1 MQYRKRR
8 IPNTEYGIRNTE
20 YSIRNTRG
28 FTLVEMIVAVGLFS
42 LVMLVSVGALLSLT
56 GANRK
61 AQALQSVMN
70 NLNIALDGMVRSIR
84 MGSDYHCGAGVFI
97 GTGNLDDCSSN
108 GGTRFVFKP
117 FDEDPNQWVYSYD
130 SGRIYKSVEFGANP
144 VPLTSPEVTI
154 NGMKFYVQGT
164 TPGCDTSSPS
174 CTPVQPKV
182 VITVQGV
189 AGAANLKTK
198 TTFSIQA
205 TAVQRLLD
213 L

>member
-1 MQYRKRR
+1 MKRTSHLR
-8 IPNTEYGIRNTE
+8 TTHYALRTK
-20 YSIRNTRG
+20 RG

>member
-1 MQYRKRR
+1 
-8 IPNTEYGIRNTE
+8 
-20 YSIRNTRG
+20 
-28 FTLVEMIVAVGLFS
+28 MIVAVGLFS

-117 FDEDPNQWVYSYD
+117 FD
-130 SGRIYKSVEFGANP
+130 
-144 VPLTSPEVTI
+144 
-154 NGMKFYVQGT
+154 
-164 TPGCDTSSPS
+164 
-174 CTPVQPKV
+174 
-182 VITVQGV
+182 
-189 AGAANLKTK
+189 
-198 TTFSIQA
+198 
-205 TAVQRLLD
+205 
-213 L
+213 